1 MDIMKVAIGLLITS
15 TTKTNIPTQNGWGFH
30 FCKSGTIENEIHTI
44 SVEYTRREIPH
55 RTGHGEGSL
64 LSKQNGGENVKR
76 FEGRNTP
83 PSMSEAIRI
92 ALAKIGNSEPNIGFV
107 TTDELD
113 EQAIHNTKVS
123 GKYR

>member
-1 MDIMKVAIGLLITS
+1 M
-15 TTKTNIPTQNGWGFH
+15 F
-30 FCKSGTIENEIHTI
+30 
-44 SVEYTRREIPH
+44 
-55 RTGHGEGSL
+55 
-64 LSKQNGGENVKR
+64 KQNGGENVKR
-76 FEGRNTP
+76 FEGRNMP

-92 ALAKIGNSEPNIGFV
+92 ALAKIGSSEPNIGFV